1 MEKLHKKV
9 MLIGRSGA
17 GKTTICQFL
26 NNQELRYHKT
36 QNVQIVGQNMIDTP
50 GEYTERR
57 FRYGSLQVTSTD
69 AEIVVF
75 VKDATETGSMFAPG
89 FASMF
94 GKPSVGIISKK
105 DLANEEMIE
114 KARIFLRQAGVTE
127 SFAVSAITGEGF
139 EQMISYIENI

>member
-1 MEKLHKKV
+1 MEKLHKKI

-26 NNQELRYHKT
+26 NNEKLSYHKT
-36 QNVQIVGQNMIDTP
+36 QNVQIVGKNMIDTP

-69 AEIVVF
+69 ADIVVF

-94 GKPSVGIISKK
+94 GKPTVGIITKK
-105 DLANEEMIE
+105 DLADEQMIK
-114 KARIFLRQAGVTE
+114 KARNFLRQAGVTE
-127 SFAVSAITGEGF
+127 SFAVSAITGKGF
-139 EQMISYIENI
+139 NELISYIEKI